1 MYTLSVFS
9 KLIPSKNIVN
19 RLPELFCLSS
29 FDTKLPVDI
38 WIGNFKEDE
47 ESDFYLHISTKEN
60 HTAFSDSDVAK
71 LDLYEFNQDF
81 LFKRDLALKTKLKPN
96 TIKDVT
102 TYIIKNYAIIYNY
115 YLHGNRTETLLALR
129 GEIV

>member
-1 MYTLSVFS
+1 MFA
-9 KLIPSKNIVN
+9 KLIPGKTIVN

-29 FDTKLPVDI
+29 YDTKLPLDI

-47 ESDFYLHISTKEN
+47 NEDFYMYISTKEN
-60 HTAFSDSDVAK
+60 HKACRDSDVVK
-71 LDLYEFNQDF
+71 IDLYEFNQDL
-81 LFKRDLALKTKLKPN
+81 LFRRDLSTKTKLKPK
-96 TIKDVT
+96 TINDVA
-102 TYIIKNYAIIYNY
+102 TYIIRNYGIIYNY